1 MDEQKTSPEPE
12 RLRQQALLRVRTLAG
27 NGMLPSGLRFR
38 RIVDVIREVAPEALG
53 EAPPEE
59 PAARRGR
66 GRDRQERGGQDR
78 SE

>member
-1 MDEQKTSPEPE
+1 MDEQTGTPDPE

-27 NGMLPSGLRFR
+27 NGMLPSALRFR

-53 EAPPEE
+53 EPSPEE